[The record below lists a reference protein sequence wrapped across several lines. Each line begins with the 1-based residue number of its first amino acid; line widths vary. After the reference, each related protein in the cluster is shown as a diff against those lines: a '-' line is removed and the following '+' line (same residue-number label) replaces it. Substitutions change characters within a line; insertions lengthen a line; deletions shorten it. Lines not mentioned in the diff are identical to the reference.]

1 MNLIAVREEAK
12 NSSRWVTVKEG
23 NVIKSA
29 VEAANAATYIEIGT
43 ANGYSTAWAALG
55 MDPGG
60 FIETFDPVDR
70 PKIWDEAIAKRV
82 LYTQDSFKSEGKKYK
97 HPIVFF
103 LDGDHS
109 QKGLREDFEQVEPL
123 LKPGDV
129 ILFHDLNIEA
139 IQRFCLRLKSRKPDW
154 NFTDAETE
162 RRMLIALV
170 R

>member
-1 MNLIAVREEAK
+1 MNLLAVREEAK

-23 NVIKSA
+23 NLIKS
-29 VEAANAATYIEIGT
+29 VIEDTNAATYIEIGT

-60 FIETFDPVDR
+60 HIETFDPVNR
-70 PKIWDEAIAKRV
+70 PKIWDEDIARRV
-82 LYTQDSFKSEGKKYK
+82 LYVQDSFKSEGKKYK

-103 LDGDHS
+103 IDGDHS
-109 QKGLREDFEQVEPL
+109 QKGLREDWEQVEPL

-129 ILFHDLNIEA
+129 VLFHDLNIES
-139 IQRFCLRLKSRKPDW
+139 IQRFCLRLKTKKPKWD
-154 NFTDAETE
+154 FVDSDTE
-162 RRMLIALV
+162 RLMLIALV

>member
-1 MNLIAVREEAK
+1 MNLIAVREAAK
-12 NSSRWVTVKEG
+12 NSSRWVTLKEG
-23 NVIKSA
+23 NLIKSTIEE
-29 VEAANAATYIEIGT
+29 VDAATYIETGT
-43 ANGYSTAWAALG
+43 ANGYSTAWAVLG
-55 MDPGG
+55 MDPTGHV
-60 FIETFDPVDR
+60 ETFDPVDR

-123 LKPGDV
+123 LEPGDV

-154 NFTDAETE
+154 NFVDAETE

>member
-1 MNLIAVREEAK
+1 MNLIAVREEKK
-12 NSSRWVTVKEG
+12 NSSKWVTVKEG

-29 VEAANAATYIEIGT
+29 VESANAATYIEIGT
-43 ANGYSTAWAALG
+43 ANGYSTAWAVLG

-60 FIETFDPVDR
+60 RVETYDPVDH
-70 PKIWDEAIAKRV
+70 PKIWDKDIAKRV
-82 LYTQDSFKSEGKKYK
+82 QYIQGSFKSEGKKYK

-103 LDGDHS
+103 IDGDHS

-139 IQRFCLRLKSRKPDW
+139 IQRFCLRLKGRKPNW
-154 NFTDAETE
+154 NFVDVETE
-162 RRMLIALV
+162 RLMLIALV

>member
-29 VEAANAATYIEIGT
+29 VEEVNAATYIEIGT
-43 ANGYSTAWAALG
+43 ANGYSTAWAVLG
-55 MDPGG
+55 MDPTGHV
-60 FIETFDPVDR
+60 ETYDPVDR
-70 PKIWDEAIAKRV
+70 PKIWDEAIAKRI
-82 LYTQDSFKSEGKKYK
+82 LYIQDSFNGYGKKYK

-154 NFTDAETE
+154 NFVDVDTE
-162 RRMLIALV
+162 RLMLIALV